1 MTRIA
6 TTTFALLLLA
16 CRFDGGGLGAASD
29 DDLADDD
36 SLAPDGGAAPDA
48 AISPDA
54 ERGDPPDAPPQPV
67 AGMLIAEDA
76 VGAVTLDGSDQEFA
90 AAGAVAVQWPIQSSA
105 IYQTESSSYS
115 ASAVVRV
122 AAIHDAQR
130 IYFFA
135 EVQDTAQQFDSAEV
149 WNDDGVAFYL
159 DVEGDASG
167 PFDVDDHEIV
177 VRGDGAWNDFG
188 PVGTSATVSV
198 ATASATGVYRLEV
211 AIDKASLGAAVGTT
225 MGFDLLVTD
234 DDGWTNSDYDALGVW
249 YTSARPECTTCCV
262 QETENM
268 PWCDTTLYGS
278 LRLD

>member
-1 MTRIA
+1 MTRFA
-6 TTTFALLLLA
+6 TTTFALLLCA
-16 CRFDGGGLGAASD
+16 CRFDGGGLEGS
-29 DDLADDD
+29 DDLATDDD
-36 SLAPDGGAAPDA
+36 DDDAIAPDGAVGAPDA
-48 AISPDA
+48 GESPDA
-54 ERGDPPDAPPQPV
+54 EPPDDPPV
-67 AGMLIAEDA
+67 AGLLIAEEA
-76 VGAVTLDGSDQEFA
+76 IGAVTLDGSDTEFG

-105 IYQTESSSYS
+105 IYQTETNSYS

-135 EVQDTAQQFDSAEV
+135 EVQDAAQQFDSEQV

-188 PVGTSATVSV
+188 PVGTSATVTV

-211 AIDKASLGAAVGTT
+211 AIDKASLGAEIGTT

-249 YTSARPECTTCCV
+249 YTSARPACASCCL

-268 PWCDTTLYGS
+268 PWCDTTLYGT
-278 LRLD
+278 LRLE